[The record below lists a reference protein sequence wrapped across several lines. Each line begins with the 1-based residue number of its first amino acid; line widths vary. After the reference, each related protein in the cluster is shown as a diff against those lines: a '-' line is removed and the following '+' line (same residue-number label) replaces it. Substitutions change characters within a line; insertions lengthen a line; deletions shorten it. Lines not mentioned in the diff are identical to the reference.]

1 MLPRTVLP
9 TQQSAKNHNIPASV
23 GGINALQSLAGMPPQ
38 DCITCHNLMPSEYGM
53 RLRSGYTEWAYTD
66 ALNGY
71 PINTL
76 IGFQG
81 QESVLQDRLWAVTQ
95 EGIWDITTFADTPI
109 APVVDFRLVSPQPS
123 ATKLASA
130 GFGTFVE
137 ITNDADERFL
147 QYADEGFGLWQYQE
161 SGDAWLLTGTG
172 QSDIDFTTSDPTL
185 TLEPEDI
192 VFVTTWKSR
201 LWYITYGSGVAWYLE
216 PSAISGAAE
225 VFIFGSKLRHGGD
238 LLAIYSWTIDGGKG
252 IDDMLVAVGRGGDIL
267 VYQGYDPVN
276 VATFELKGSWFLGEF
291 PNSRKVAIDYG
302 GEMYLLSTYGVM
314 SLRDLMQGVDAGTT
328 ATTPSAKINRFLRP
342 IVEAGKTKKNW
353 ALQIFPGDG
362 FLQIIAPYTES
373 RSAIQ
378 YNQNLIT
385 RAWGLWE
392 GVPVNCAV
400 TWAGKY
406 IIAGIDGRV
415 WEYTGNTDGGV
426 LPTPLAVVPV
436 IAQNGDSIVSESGLD
451 IIISEAGEPNPD
463 ILGTAI
469 NFDVITAFQAPGG
482 DFSSNKRVGF
492 VRPITIEATPSNLN
506 TKAIYDYAINT
517 VVQAPSNVVSD
528 SDKWQDTPPTGY
540 GAEWNTAKWD
550 FILTTNSRTVG
561 SLGMGNT
568 IAIAM
573 RGSAASRITFVGW
586 DMSITSGGFF

>member
-66 ALNGY
+66 DLNGY
-71 PINTL
+71 PVNTL

-81 QESVLQDRLWAVTQ
+81 QESTAQDKLWAVTK
-95 EGIWDITTFADTPI
+95 EGIWDITTFADT
-109 APVVDFRLVSPQPS
+109 ATQVVNFTTVSPQPS
-123 ATKLASA
+123 ATRLASA
-130 GFGTFVE
+130 GFGTFIE

-147 QYADEGFGLWQYQE
+147 QYADEGFGLWQYEE
-161 SGDAWLLTGTG
+161 STGNWAAAAALTVATG
-172 QSDIDFTTSDPTL
+172 VTVGPPA
-185 TLEPEDI
+185 PEDI

-201 LWYITYGSGVAWYLE
+201 LWYITYGSGLAWYLA
-216 PSAISGAAE
+216 PSAITGEAYPF
-225 VFIFGSKLRHGGD
+225 VFGSKLGHGGD
-238 LLAIYSWTIDGGKG
+238 LLAIYSWTIDGGRG

-267 VYQGYDPVN
+267 VYQGYDPDD
-276 VATFELKGSWFLGEF
+276 VATFQLKGSWFLGEF
-291 PNSRKVAIDYG
+291 PNSRRVGIDYG

-342 IVEAGKTKKNW
+342 VVEAGKTEKNW

-362 FLQIIAPYTES
+362 FLQIVAPYTQS
-373 RSAIQ
+373 QSAIQ

-406 IIAGIDGRV
+406 IVAGIDGRV
-415 WEYTGNTDGGV
+415 WEYTGTTDGGV
-426 LPTPLAVVPV
+426 LPTATEAAIPV
-436 IAQNGDSIVSESGLD
+436 IAQNGDSIVSEDGFYT
-451 IIISEAGEPNPD
+451 IIAETGEPAPVPS
-463 ILGTAI
+463 ILGAAI
-469 NFDVITAFQAPGG
+469 SFDVITAFQAPGG

-492 VRPITIEATPSNLN
+492 IRPITIETTPSTLN

-517 VVQAPSNVVSD
+517 VVETPAAAVIKVDTWQETTVPPSTGISD
-528 SDKWQDTPPTGY
+528 
-540 GAEWNTAKWD
+540 WNTASWD
-550 FILTTNSRTVG
+550 FILTGNSSTVG
-561 SLGMGNT
+561 ALGMGNT
-568 IAIAM
+568 VAVAM
-573 RGSAASRITFVGW
+573 RGSASNRITFVGW